1 MGKLLAILWVTLL
14 FLGISGRAEAIPY
27 LDVNGDHSGP
37 VWMGEI
43 VNPSET
49 WVFDLVNDTLV
60 DGDISSGDIIDNA
73 YTRIAVS
80 LAGPDLGNRWLEI
93 ADLSFDG
100 TQVLS
105 DVEVDN
111 GFYSFSVSSYLRSD
125 YILSVTISDVHHT
138 GGLLPA
144 NFRVDD
150 IRVHG
155 DYTPALGVAATSV
168 PVPEPHTLLLVG
180 FGLLGVSAVGRRK
193 LVKH

>member
-1 MGKLLAILWVTLL
+1 MGKLLVILWVTLL
-14 FLGISGRAEAIPY
+14 FLGISGSAAAIPY

-60 DGDISSGDIIDNA
+60 DGDISTGDIIDNA

-80 LAGPDLGNRWLEI
+80 LAGPDLGTRWLEI

-100 TQVLS
+100 TQVLN

-111 GFYSFSVSSYLRSD
+111 GFYSFNVSSYLGSD

-144 NFRVDD
+144 NFQVDD
-150 IRVHG
+150 IRVYG

-168 PVPEPHTLLLVG
+168 PVSEPHTLLLVG
-180 FGLLGVSAVGRRK
+180 VGLLGVSAVARQK